1 MHRQLGSLFAILA
14 LSLVVATSS
23 VGCTSATSA
32 SSSAEDAPIETYQLT
47 KTVEVDGRQGVAAE
61 NGCYW
66 ISGSTTLSKYDR
78 DWNLVATNE
87 APFER
92 GYDLE
97 VNHIGDIDVYNNE
110 VYCGVELFVD
120 GVASNIQIAVYDG
133 DTLEL
138 KRTFNFVQDS
148 GQDECSG
155 ICVNPDTK
163 TVTMCSWTDTGD
175 HVYNYDLETGNYLG
189 KVRLSPSPKWI
200 QGVAYHQG
208 AYYLTADDGDAND
221 DAPDHVYRFELVD
234 GASEAQVELSRTLDD
249 VRRPGEIEGLSFD
262 EDTGEMLVLYN
273 RGAVIE
279 QGMPVGFYD
288 GYDHEIHEVYVY
300 RTKS

>member
-1 MHRQLGSLFAILA
+1 MRKQLGSLFALA
-14 LSLVVATSS
+14 AFALAVVSPSA
-23 VGCTSATSA
+23 GCARATSA
-32 SSSAEDAPIETYQLT
+32 SGPAKDGPAEARTLA

-66 ISGSTTLSKYDR
+66 VSGSTTLSKYDK
-78 DWNLVATNE
+78 DWNLIATNG

-92 GYDLE
+92 GYELE
-97 VNHIGDIDVYNNE
+97 VNHIGDIDVYDNE

-138 KRTFNFVQDS
+138 KRTFNFERDS

-155 ICVNPDTK
+155 ICVNPDTG
-163 TVTMCSWTDTGD
+163 TVSMCAWTDTGD
-175 HVYNYDLETGNYLG
+175 HVYNYDLKTGEYLG
-189 KVRLSPSPKWI
+189 KVRLSPAPTWI

-221 DAPDHVYRFELVD
+221 DAPDHVYRFELAN
-234 GASEAQVELSRTLDD
+234 GEPEAQVELAATLDD
-249 VRRPGEIEGLSFD
+249 VQRQGEIEGLSFD
-262 EDTGEMLVLYN
+262 EDSGEMLVLYN

-300 RTKS
+300 GCTS